1 MTSKTSCFDSAIF
14 KRSLRKTLPLWVC
27 YFLFWLF
34 ILPGDLI
41 SFNYQPEYYDSLTG
55 RLCERILTFCTVGT
69 LLSALI
75 GLLAAWLLFSWLFR
89 ANTSY
94 FYAGLPVRR
103 EALFLS
109 NFFVGLLMV
118 TLVNLLTAL
127 TAYCVTLLHGYPQL
141 YACACFFG
149 TSTLSFVGFYGFAVL
164 LAMIIGQ
171 AAAMPAVYVILN
183 FTISVLYYSVQSL
196 LSEFVYGMSNIYH
209 NFGSVFYRL
218 SPIAYIMTNG
228 LSVLPAQ
235 LADGSADFS
244 RYLFSSWGYIA
255 SLAGAGLVFA
265 ILALLVFR
273 RREMERSGDVIAVK
287 PLRPVFLY
295 CFTVGCSI
303 VISYVISSMQAS
315 LFGSEGFRRA
325 LLFLI
330 LGAFLG
336 YFIAQMLLQ
345 KTVAVF
351 RGAKTWL
358 RFGAVCLVLVLGAT
372 AARYDILGLYSRV
385 PEVDDISY
393 IDLSYLGEARSRSEL
408 EAVTDFQ
415 KLAIARRKE
424 NEAAGAANVTPVRF
438 TYYLKDGS
446 ALSYC
451 YRLADNEAAQK
462 DPDSLICRYDAL
474 LNSESMVLRRNAIP
488 EEFCRDDSGFVYCS
502 IEDYG
507 SQSMADAALPRYL
520 SGDAAFTFYTTC
532 ILPDLKD
539 TELGKTHITSFSQ
552 ETKMSD
558 SAAIYVSFFLDPT
571 NEQIDAYIDRVYA
584 GAPGSYSDHFG
595 YTITKD
601 ARRSAAYLES
611 LGYSFDLPAE

>member
-14 KRSLRKTLPLWVC
+14 KRSLRKTLPLWAC

-183 FTISVLYYSVQSL
+183 FTSSVLYYSVQSL

-244 RYLFSSWGYIA
+244 RYLFP
-255 SLAGAGLVFA
+255 AGA
-265 ILALLVFR
+265 
-273 RREMERSGDVIAVK
+273 
-287 PLRPVFLY
+287 
-295 CFTVGCSI
+295 
-303 VISYVISSMQAS
+303 
-315 LFGSEGFRRA
+315 
-325 LLFLI
+325 
-330 LGAFLG
+330 
-336 YFIAQMLLQ
+336 
-345 KTVAVF
+345 
-351 RGAKTWL
+351 
-358 RFGAVCLVLVLGAT
+358 
-372 AARYDILGLYSRV
+372 
-385 PEVDDISY
+385 
-393 IDLSYLGEARSRSEL
+393 
-408 EAVTDFQ
+408 
-415 KLAIARRKE
+415 
-424 NEAAGAANVTPVRF
+424 
-438 TYYLKDGS
+438 
-446 ALSYC
+446 
-451 YRLADNEAAQK
+451 
-462 DPDSLICRYDAL
+462 
-474 LNSESMVLRRNAIP
+474 
-488 EEFCRDDSGFVYCS
+488 
-502 IEDYG
+502 
-507 SQSMADAALPRYL
+507 
-520 SGDAAFTFYTTC
+520 
-532 ILPDLKD
+532 ILPLWQAPA
-539 TELGKTHITSFSQ
+539 LYLQSSRFS
-552 ETKMSD
+552 S
-558 SAAIYVSFFLDPT
+558 SATVKWS
-571 NEQIDAYIDRVYA
+571 
-584 GAPGSYSDHFG
+584 AP
-595 YTITKD
+595 
-601 ARRSAAYLES
+601 AM
-611 LGYSFDLPAE
+611 